1 MLSQSFPSTDPYVKI
16 THPHLSTLVAQFIL
30 DQSLSSLP
38 HFNRREQLMKDLSLH
53 FAMLNAAPEAVQVNP
68 DALIVWIQEL
78 YSRAYALQVVA
89 R

>member
-1 MLSQSFPSTDPYVKI
+1 
-16 THPHLSTLVAQFIL
+16 
-30 DQSLSSLP
+30 
-38 HFNRREQLMKDLSLH
+38 MKDLSLH
-53 FAMLNAAPEAVQVNP
+53 FAMLNSAPEAVQVNP